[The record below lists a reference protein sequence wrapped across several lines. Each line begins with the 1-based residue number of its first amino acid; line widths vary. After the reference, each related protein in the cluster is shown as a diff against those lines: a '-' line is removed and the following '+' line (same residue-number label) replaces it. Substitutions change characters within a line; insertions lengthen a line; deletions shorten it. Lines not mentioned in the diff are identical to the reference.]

1 MENLVEKIAAY
12 ERCVDGLI
20 ERIGRFEKFVTEN
33 VPEEFLKDFGFRNF
47 WGYYSLHQDGNIIPS
62 SVEKCGTFF
71 YWGGDFSKGCYRA
84 SRKQVIEFAKSLPD
98 LIKKAEKLAEK
109 RLEEINKI

>member
-1 MENLVEKIAAY
+1 MEKLIEKIAAY

-20 ERIGRFEKFVTEN
+20 EKIGQFEKFATEN

-47 WGYYSLHQDGNIIPS
+47 WGCYHLHQDGNILPLS
-62 SVEKCGTFF
+62 TEKCGTFF
-71 YWGGDFSKGCYRA
+71 YWGGDFHKGCKHA
-84 SRKQVIEFAKSLPD
+84 SRKQVVEFAKNLPA

-109 RLEEINKI
+109 RLEEINNI